1 MKRKKIASLM
11 EEAGKM
17 MDQFKRV
24 EVKDKRTGEIAGTI
38 PEGEIGAM
46 QTALVFCVH
55 MLKDLYE
62 PRDAMELIAE
72 MIKIHGAV
80 MFDLD
85 EEDGDDD

>member
-1 MKRKKIASLM
+1 MKRKEIASLM

-24 EVKDKRTGEIAGTI
+24 EVKDRRTGEVVGTI
-38 PEGEIGAM
+38 PEGEIRAM
-46 QTALVFCVH
+46 QTALVFCAH
-55 MLKDLYE
+55 MVKDVYE
-62 PRDAMELIAE
+62 PRDAMEFISE
-72 MIKIHGAV
+72 MIKIHGAA